1 MSTIRNSSRP
11 WPILRIT
18 ASPSE
23 MMKNLNQMMK
33 QVQKLQSKMEAVQ
46 ARLASLAVEGKAGGD
61 LVKVVLNG
69 KGVMTG
75 VVIDASLLKPDEKEI
90 LEDLILAAHADAR
103 AKMEAAIAEEMKGVT
118 GGLPMPPGFQLP
130 F

>member
-1 MSTIRNSSRP
+1 
-11 WPILRIT
+11 
-18 ASPSE
+18 
-23 MMKNLNQMMK
+23 MKNLNQMMK
-33 QVQKLQSKMEAVQ
+33 QVQELQSKMEAVQ
-46 ARLASLAVEGKAGGD
+46 ARLASLVVEGKAGGD

-75 VVIDASLLKPDEKEI
+75 ILIDASLLKPDEKEI

>member
-1 MSTIRNSSRP
+1 
-11 WPILRIT
+11 
-18 ASPSE
+18 

-33 QVQKLQSKMEAVQ
+33 QVQELQSKMEAVQ

-103 AKMEAAIAEEMKGVT
+103 SKMEAAIAEEMKGVT
-118 GGLPMPPGFQLP
+118 GGIPMPPGFQLP

>member
-1 MSTIRNSSRP
+1 
-11 WPILRIT
+11 
-18 ASPSE
+18 

-33 QVQKLQSKMEAVQ
+33 QVQELQSKMEAVQ